1 MSAEELGADYETLR
15 VHAGVVPVARDV
27 MRISGPDAVTFLQ
40 GQCSQDVAALGVGIS
55 ADALLLTPQGKL
67 DALIRVTRT
76 ADDAM
81 VLDVDGGWGPVVVAR
96 LERFKIR
103 VKAVIETLDWSCV
116 AVRGPESSAVVG
128 ASPPDPDGLVVLFG
142 WGPVSGVDIFGAAP
156 A

>member
-67 DALIRVTRT
+67 DGLIRVTRS

-81 VLDVDGGWGPVVVAR
+81 VLGVDGGWGAVGVAPLKR
-96 LERFKIR
+96 AKIR
-103 VKAVIETLDWSCV
+103 VRAVSKTWDWACV
-116 AVRGPESSAVVG
+116 AVRAPESSAVV
-128 ASPPDPDGLVVLFG
+128 
-142 WGPVSGVDIFGAAP
+142 
-156 A
+156 